1 MGTTVQPDIAIAA
14 HMFRSFGDPTR
25 LAILTE
31 LLRAVFHLLK
41 MLLRLAVDRRE
52 VPHPIREEIH

>member
-31 LLRAVFHLLK
+31 LLGGERRVVDLVAVLGC
-41 MLLRLAVDRRE
+41 
-52 VPHPIREEIH
+52 